1 MLAKIPTKDLT
12 IDVEL
17 QPGMRLRLNSGLE
30 AVVHEKTEDSVT
42 IDANAPLAGKTLHF
56 DVELLQLTKVT
67 LCRLTTISSP
77 R

>member
-30 AVVHEKTEDSVT
+30 AVVHEKSDSIT

-56 DVELLQLTKVT
+56 DVELLQLTKVPS
-67 LCRLTTISSP
+67 CRLPTISSA